1 VKAILPRQLPTSV
14 VSARSLA
21 KFTAQ
26 FAAVLG
32 TSLTAIGLLMSTPA
46 FGQSELQNLT
56 CTSEGQR
63 LACNVQPAG
72 QSVTFESSTTE
83 AGLIELTPV
92 TRTALFSPELDE
104 AFADGLLWLAYLSL
118 PIGLTVA
125 IWRYDRYA
133 REQMT
138 QLVAQVAT
146 LERIWQMPQRD

>member
-1 VKAILPRQLPTSV
+1 MKAILSQQPSISTGSV
-14 VSARSLA
+14 RSLA

-32 TSLTAIGLLMSTPA
+32 TSMTAIGLLMATPA

-56 CTSEGQR
+56 CTPEGQR
-63 LACNVQPAG
+63 LVCNVQPTG
-72 QSVTFESSTTE
+72 QSTTFEPSTTE
-83 AGLIELTPV
+83 AGAIELTPV

-104 AFADGLLWLAYLSL
+104 AFSDGLLWLIYLSL

-146 LERIWQMPQRD
+146 LERIWQTPQRD